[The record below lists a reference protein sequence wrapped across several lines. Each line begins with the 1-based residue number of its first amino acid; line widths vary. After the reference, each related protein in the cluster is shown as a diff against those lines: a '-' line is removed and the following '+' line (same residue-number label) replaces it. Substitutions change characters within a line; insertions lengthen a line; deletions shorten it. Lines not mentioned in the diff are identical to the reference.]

1 MDYVIAFKLGLLII
15 LIICSAFFS
24 GSEAAFFSLSTLH
37 LHKMKEERMPFVHSV
52 EALLTVPRR
61 LLITILVC
69 NESINI
75 SIAAIATSLFI
86 YFMGTE
92 GKWLSIAVTT
102 IGLIIFGE
110 AIPKTVAVNY
120 PMRFSSAVSLPL
132 TMFSHIAYPLVFI
145 LVKIS
150 DLFFSIL
157 ERGDRTSYTTLTE
170 DDFKTLVEAGHQ
182 EGALE
187 ATQKDL
193 INSVFELADT
203 QVSEIM
209 TPRVDMFCLPIS
221 MDIGEME
228 RAIIKTRHSRIP
240 IYRSDKDDLI
250 GILHAK
256 HFLTEVTSGKKNI
269 NIEPL
274 LQKPYFVPT
283 VRESHSILRD
293 FQSRRIQIA
302 VVVDEYGGIEGIVT
316 LTDILECLFGNI
328 YTQYGPTENQIKR
341 IDDQTFLVAG
351 MMDIEDFN
359 EAFHIDTPTEDFDT
373 IGGFVLHLF
382 GTLPLAGDSVSYE
395 NIRFS
400 VEKITKARII
410 TLKVTREKAPD
421 ND

>member
-1 MDYVIAFKLGLLII
+1 LDYVIAFKLGLLVI

-24 GSEAAFFSLSTLH
+24 GSEAAFFSLSPLH
-37 LHKMKEERMPFVHSV
+37 LHKMKEERMPFVRSV
-52 EALLTVPRR
+52 EALLAIPRR

-69 NESINI
+69 NESLNI

-86 YFMGTE
+86 YFMGAE

-102 IGLIIFGE
+102 VILIICGE
-110 AIPKTVAVNY
+110 AIPKTVAVTY
-120 PMRFSSAVSLPL
+120 PMRSSSAVSIPI
-132 TMFSHIAYPLVFI
+132 TIFSHIAYPLVFI
-145 LVKIS
+145 LVKLS
-150 DLFFSIL
+150 DLFFSML
-157 ERGDRTSYTTLTE
+157 ERGDRTSHTTLTE

-182 EGALE
+182 EGAIE

-209 TPRVDMFCLPIS
+209 TPRVDMFCLPIA
-221 MDIGEME
+221 MNIREME
-228 RAIIKTRHSRIP
+228 REIIKTRHSRIP
-240 IYRSDKDDLI
+240 IYGSDKDDLI

-256 HFLTEVTSGKKNI
+256 HFLTEVATGKKKI
-269 NIEPL
+269 NIKTL

-283 VRESHSILRD
+283 ERASHSILRD

-316 LTDILECLFGNI
+316 LTDVLECLFGNI
-328 YTQYGPTENQIKR
+328 YTQYGSTENQIKR
-341 IDDQTFLVAG
+341 IDDRTFLVAG
-351 MMDIEDFN
+351 MADIEDFN
-359 EAFHIDTPTEDFDT
+359 EAFHLDIPTEDFGT

-382 GTLPLAGDSVSYE
+382 GTLPLAGDNVSYE

-410 TLKVTREKAPD
+410 TLKVTREKVSE
-421 ND
+421 